1 MFKQEF
7 WIHKF
12 NQKNKYIMIMNVVFK
27 RRKFKIWINKNN
39 KTIKLKLNNN
49 CKRMRYQTSKN

>member
-1 MFKQEF
+1 
-7 WIHKF
+7 
-12 NQKNKYIMIMNVVFK
+12 MNVVFK